1 MNPSPL
7 RTNESML
14 PKRAHPGERILLLPM
29 LFCFLIGFCTSI
41 LYCTMVGLDSI
52 SLGAIAGLF
61 IFPPVLG
68 YHTFATPTDS
78 PLAKHIAFFTIVFAE
93 LACCASLYFHWKS
106 IPIPK
111 FSTSNFLYWPFVR
124 TTTMDM
130 SEMRYGSQTNVS
142 WPESLIPYWRF
153 ICTQESNKASVSS
166 LETISFE
173 LFRKIRT

>member
-1 MNPSPL
+1 MNPSPWQ
-7 RTNESML
+7 TNESML

-41 LYCTMVGLDSI
+41 LYSTMVAQDSI
-52 SLGAIAGLF
+52 SLGALAGLF

-78 PLAKHIAFFTIVFAE
+78 SLAKHIAFFTIVFAE

-124 TTTMDM
+124 THNDG
-130 SEMRYGSQTNVS
+130 YVGDAVWIANQCFLAGIIA
-142 WPESLIPYWRF
+142 SLLAIYVYTR
-153 ICTQESNKASVSS
+153 IHQ
-166 LETISFE
+166 
-173 LFRKIRT
+173 LFRFFARNH